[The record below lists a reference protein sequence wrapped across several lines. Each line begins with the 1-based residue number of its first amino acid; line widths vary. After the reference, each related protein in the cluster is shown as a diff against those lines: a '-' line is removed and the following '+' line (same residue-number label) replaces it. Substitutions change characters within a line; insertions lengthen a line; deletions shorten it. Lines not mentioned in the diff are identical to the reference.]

1 MLYWLNLILSS
12 NQGVALFRQKQIFR
26 SNRHKNFQKQ
36 NNEDSFFE
44 LLSAWLHFIN
54 KNFPILAST
63 EMFLDRPVFLNPQT
77 KLDFGSDKPFFYR
90 IPPRNIF
97 RKSYHSYRYLQIFS
111 TRFNL
116 SMTFEKK
123 LCFPTAIFK
132 RIYKLIMEIDWKQF
146 LRTEISQKSLL
157 KSFYYNNKSIMKV
170 KDFQRLSNKKISL
183 SFSLIVQNTANL

>member
-1 MLYWLNLILSS
+1 
-12 NQGVALFRQKQIFR
+12 
-26 SNRHKNFQKQ
+26 
-36 NNEDSFFE
+36 
-44 LLSAWLHFIN
+44 
-54 KNFPILAST
+54 
-63 EMFLDRPVFLNPQT
+63 
-77 KLDFGSDKPFFYR
+77 
-90 IPPRNIF
+90 
-97 RKSYHSYRYLQIFS
+97 
-111 TRFNL
+111 
-116 SMTFEKK
+116 MTFEKK